1 MSEVANYEQSIKRLE
16 EIVTRLE
23 SGRLPLEESI
33 SLYNEGIKLS
43 AECRKTLESASLT
56 VNVKDDE

>member
-23 SGRLPLEESI
+23 SGRLPLEDSI

>member
-16 EIVTRLE
+16 EIVARLE